1 MRCAFGTGR
10 AQRQSAKSCRID
22 DSKCWPGHARFSAV
36 ALFAPQTRSASVNRE
51 GSCSARFEKSFT
63 TESTETTEQSSVAR
77 ILPVFVRQTRT
88 RAGCPWY
95 KSLLRGHRALGVE
108 PLRFTKL
115 DVALRHLTLLDLFID
130 SPKRTHRGRACGQSP
145 VGPTIGTRRR
155 IAYWSRVRLAVWR
168 PSFRWRGVRAHNK
181 LLHARVLTV

>member
-1 MRCAFGTGR
+1 MFCAPEKMIYRGAHGEHGAIFCSTG
-10 AQRQSAKSCRID
+10 
-22 DSKCWPGHARFSAV
+22 V
-36 ALFAPQTRSASVNRE
+36 
-51 GSCSARFEKSFT
+51 
-63 TESTETTEQSSVAR
+63 SSVSGS
-77 ILPVFVRQTRT
+77 QTRT
-88 RAGCPWY
+88 RAGCPFY
-95 KSLLRGHRALGVE
+95 SAILRALRALRALRGE
-108 PLRFTKL
+108 SQRFTRL
-115 DVALRHLTLLDLFID
+115 NVALRHLTLLDLFID